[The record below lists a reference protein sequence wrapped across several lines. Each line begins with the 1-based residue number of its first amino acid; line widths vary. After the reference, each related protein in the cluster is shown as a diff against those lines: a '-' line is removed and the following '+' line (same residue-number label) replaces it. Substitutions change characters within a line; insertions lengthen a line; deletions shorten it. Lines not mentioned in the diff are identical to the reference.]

1 MEANNQLQP
10 TRQVPFKQRRKAWMR
25 NYMSTYMKEYYKDKM
40 VTCDCGCIL
49 FPHAVVKH
57 QASLKHKYLMALKPS

>member
-1 MEANNQLQP
+1 
-10 TRQVPFKQRRKAWMR
+10 MR
-25 NYMSTYMKEYYKDKM
+25 SYMSTYMKEYYKGKM

-49 FPHAVVKH
+49 YPHAVVKH